1 MPSRSSFGSSDAA
14 KKYARREY
22 RSDRFAMPDI
32 EALADLVTSARGRFW
47 REAEDRS
54 RPGAGSE
61 NCTDLPYYSAIGC

>member
-1 MPSRSSFGSSDAA
+1 MPSRSSFGGSDAA

-54 RPGAGSE
+54 RPKSVMPVDFWTGDRSV
-61 NCTDLPYYSAIGC
+61 